1 MNERLQKIREKDPTF
16 DKRLVNKFDNKMP
29 DLLEIMLDGEL
40 YNNHIGEKKTA
51 LLAKEFITN
60 DKGENIGFRWDFESV
75 MDIAKN
81 YTDLNNSEYYPED
94 LWVWA
99 NVKYGDM
106 GHLINEPS
114 LIVRYAIAEL
124 EDEDYPFEEPSQR
137 AYYWLKKHLENK

>member
-1 MNERLQKIREKDPTF
+1 MNERLKKIREKDPTF
-16 DKRLVNKFDNKMP
+16 DRRFIDKFDEKMP
-29 DLLEIMLDGEL
+29 ELLEIMLDGEL

-51 LLAKEFITN
+51 RLAQQFITN
-60 DKGENIGFRWDFESV
+60 DKGEYIGFRWDFESV
-75 MDIAKN
+75 MNIAKS
-81 YTDLNNSEYYPED
+81 YTDLNNSEFYPED

-114 LIVRYAIAEL
+114 LIIRYAISEL

-137 AYYWLKKHLENK
+137 AYCWLRKHLENK

>member
-1 MNERLQKIREKDPTF
+1 MNERLKKIREKDPTF
-16 DKRLVNKFDNKMP
+16 DRRFIDKFDEKMP
-29 DLLEIMLDGEL
+29 ELLEIMLDGEL

-51 LLAKEFITN
+51 LLAQQFITN

-75 MDIAKN
+75 MNIAKS
-81 YTDLNNSEYYPED
+81 YTDLNNSEFYPED

-114 LIVRYAIAEL
+114 LIIRYAISEL

-137 AYYWLKKHLENK
+137 AYCWLRKHLENK